1 MANSRQATKRAR
13 QAEKNRLHNASQKSE
28 LRTYIKATLAAVADK
43 NASLAKECFVKA
55 ATCLDRAGR
64 RGLIHPN
71 RAARL
76 KSRLNTKIKA
86 IA

>member
-28 LRTYIKATLAAVADK
+28 LRTYIKSTLAAITDN
-43 NASLAKECFVKA
+43 NASLAKECLVKT
-55 ATCLDRAGR
+55 ATYLDRAAR
-64 RGLIHPN
+64 KGLVHPN

-76 KSRLNTKIKA
+76 KHRLNLKIKA
-86 IA
+86 LA